1 VGRPLEG
8 LLISR
13 LVLEVARAGEGEGGE
28 LCTWERGAVFME
40 EGKKRGLRDRPA
52 YFLVPRIE
60 QLYCNIWLLL
70 RYMHCSL
77 SIFKNI
83 YFKIKGAVANF

>member
-8 LLISR
+8 LLIDWGLKWPGR
-13 LVLEVARAGEGEGGE
+13 RGGRGGE

-40 EGKKRGLRDRPA
+40 EGKKRGQKDRPP

-60 QLYCNIWLLL
+60 QLYCNI
-70 RYMHCSL
+70 
-77 SIFKNI
+77 
-83 YFKIKGAVANF
+83 